1 MIEQALCPVLIGR
14 EAELAALE
22 AALLEARRGSGGLAL
37 LGGEAGLGKSRL
49 SGRLVERAE
58 RLGVVVLQGACTE
71 AELALPYLPFI
82 EALGNH
88 VAAVGAPT
96 VREQVGSAAA
106 DLGALVP
113 ELGDPGP
120 TSASSDAPQSK
131 LRLSEGILVL
141 LRAAAGGGLLLIV
154 KDIHWALCPG
164 TRAASLRT

>member
-58 RLGVVVLQGACTE
+58 SLGVVVLQGGCTE

-88 VAAVGAPT
+88 VAAVGAPK
-96 VREQVGSAAA
+96 VRHLVGAPPA
-106 DLGALVP
+106 
-113 ELGDPGP
+113 GP
-120 TSASSDAPQSK
+120 P
-131 LRLSEGILVL
+131 
-141 LRAAAGGGLLLIV
+141 RAAAGDRGLLLIV
-154 KDIHWALCPG
+154 EDIHWADASTRELLDYLSRRLRG
-164 TRAASLRT
+164 TRILMLATYR